1 MEQEYKRDERQTYE
15 RLVLNTGGSSARV
28 VSESEID
35 PAVLRRKQAEC
46 SRAESRYIDMF
57 CERYRDR
64 GIAGRMHTDAAKQE
78 KKEALSR
85 AITPGAYVGTEE
97 LAGGEQ
103 LDAYRS
109 GISDGK
115 RYMTADDFARYYHDQ
130 RGYKFPQYRTAT
142 DEERIAAVK
151 AVSVASTR
159 ETRLEQPKKA
169 GWLTDAD
176 KLPAFLQKLMSRKAF
191 VWLNEW
197 AGETFPRETEMRRE
211 SREDGLKRSRPI
223 PAGLVAALV
232 TVLLSMTMVISSTV
246 SVSQATRD
254 VSELKG
260 SLAEL
265 KEVHGELED
274 QLDLK
279 NDMLAIEDK
288 ASHELGMVH
297 EKYLNGEYLTEEV
310 EDRLEVYDEDR
321 DGERKTGLAWLLSAF
336 GIGD

>member
-1 MEQEYKRDERQTYE
+1 
-15 RLVLNTGGSSARV
+15 
-28 VSESEID
+28 
-35 PAVLRRKQAEC
+35 
-46 SRAESRYIDMF
+46 
-57 CERYRDR
+57 
-64 GIAGRMHTDAAKQE
+64 
-78 KKEALSR
+78 
-85 AITPGAYVGTEE
+85 
-97 LAGGEQ
+97 
-103 LDAYRS
+103 
-109 GISDGK
+109 
-115 RYMTADDFARYYHDQ
+115 
-130 RGYKFPQYRTAT
+130 
-142 DEERIAAVK
+142 
-151 AVSVASTR
+151 
-159 ETRLEQPKKA
+159 
-169 GWLTDAD
+169 
-176 KLPAFLQKLMSRKAF
+176 
-191 VWLNEW
+191 
-197 AGETFPRETEMRRE
+197 
-211 SREDGLKRSRPI
+211 
-223 PAGLVAALV
+223 
-232 TVLLSMTMVISSTV
+232 MTMVISSTV